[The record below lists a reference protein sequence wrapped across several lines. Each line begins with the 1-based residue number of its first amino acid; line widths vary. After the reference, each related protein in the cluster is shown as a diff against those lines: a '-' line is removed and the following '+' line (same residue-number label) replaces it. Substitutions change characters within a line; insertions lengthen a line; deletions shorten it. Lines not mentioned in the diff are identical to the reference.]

1 MYVTAHISKFEFK
14 TKVLKTPNE
23 TRLGMMGKRFNG
35 AFDALLFVMNRAESA
50 FWMKNC
56 IVPLDVVFIN
66 KGIITKIHHNCPPCT
81 ATTRATTTTATTAE
95 ECVTYPGVGNLVM
108 ELPGGECKR
117 LRIRAGTRVSFTGL
131 PSFS

>member
-1 MYVTAHISKFEFK
+1 MHVIAHISNLEFK

-35 AFDALLFVMNRAESA
+35 AFDALLFVMNRTESA

-56 IVPLDVVFIN
+56 IIPLDVVFIN

-81 ATTRATTTTATTAE
+81 ATTTAE

-117 LRIRAGTRVSFTGL
+117 LRIRAGTRVSFTAI
-131 PSFS
+131 PR

>member
-1 MYVTAHISKFEFK
+1 MYVTAHISNFEFK

-35 AFDALLFVMNRAESA
+35 AFDALLFVMTRAEST

-81 ATTRATTTTATTAE
+81 ATTTAK
-95 ECVTYPGVGNLVM
+95 ECISYPGVGNLVM

-117 LRIRAGTRVSFTGL
+117 LRIRAGARVRFTTR
-131 PSFS
+131 

>member
-1 MYVTAHISKFEFK
+1 MYVTSHILNFEFK

-23 TRLGMMGKRFNG
+23 IRLGMMGKRFNG
-35 AFDALLFVMNRAESA
+35 AFDALLFLMNRAEST

-56 IVPLDVVFIN
+56 IVPLDVVFID

-81 ATTRATTTTATTAE
+81 TATTTSIAE
-95 ECVTYPGVGNLVM
+95 KCVSYPGVGNLVM

-117 LRIRAGTRVSFTGL
+117 LRIRAGTRVRFT
-131 PSFS
+131 SR

>member
-1 MYVTAHISKFEFK
+1 MYVTAHISNLEFK

-35 AFDALLFVMNRAESA
+35 AFDALLFVMNRTESA

-66 KGIITKIHHNCPPCT
+66 NGIITKIHHNCPPCT
-81 ATTRATTTTATTAE
+81 ATTTAE
-95 ECVTYPGVGNLVM
+95 ECVTYPGIGNLVM

-117 LRIRAGTRVSFTGL
+117 LRIRAGTRVSFTAL
-131 PSFS
+131 PR

>member
-1 MYVTAHISKFEFK
+1 MYVIAHISNFEFK

-35 AFDALLFVMNRAESA
+35 AFDALLFVMNRSKSA

-56 IVPLDVVFIN
+56 IIPLDVVFID
-66 KGIITKIHHNCPPCT
+66 KGVITKIHHNCPPCT
-81 ATTRATTTTATTAE
+81 AE
-95 ECVTYPGVGNLVM
+95 ECVSYPGVGNLVM

-117 LRIRAGTRVSFTGL
+117 LRIRAGTRVSFTAL
-131 PSFS
+131 PR

>member
-1 MYVTAHISKFEFK
+1 MYVITHISNLEFK

-35 AFDALLFVMNRAESA
+35 AFDALLFVMTRSESN

-56 IVPLDVVFIN
+56 IVPLDVVFID
-66 KGIITKIHHNCPPCT
+66 KGIITKIHHKCPPCT
-81 ATTRATTTTATTAE
+81 ATTTAE
-95 ECVTYPGVGNLVM
+95 KCVTYPGVGNLVM

-117 LRIRAGTRVSFTGL
+117 LRIRAGTRVSFTAL
-131 PSFS
+131 PR

>member
-1 MYVTAHISKFEFK
+1 MYVTSHISNFEFK

-23 TRLGMMGKRFNG
+23 IRLGMMGKRFNG
-35 AFDALLFVMNRAESA
+35 AFNALLFLMNRAEST

-56 IVPLDVVFIN
+56 IVPLDVVFID

-81 ATTRATTTTATTAE
+81 TASK
-95 ECVTYPGVGNLVM
+95 CITYPGIGNLVM

-117 LRIRAGTRVSFTGL
+117 LRIGAGTRVVFTL
-131 PSFS
+131 IA

>member
-23 TRLGMMGKRFNG
+23 IRLGMMGKRFNG
-35 AFDALLFVMNRAESA
+35 AFDALLFVMHRTESA

-56 IVPLDVVFIN
+56 IVPLDVVFID
-66 KGIITKIHHNCPPCT
+66 KGVITKIHHNCPPCT
-81 ATTRATTTTATTAE
+81 TAAA
-95 ECVTYPGVGNLVM
+95 ECVSYPGVGNLVM

-117 LRIRAGTRVSFTGL
+117 LRIRAGTRVSFTAL
-131 PSFS
+131 PTFS

>member
-1 MYVTAHISKFEFK
+1 MYVTARISNINFK

-23 TRLGMMGKRFNG
+23 IRLGMMGKRFNS
-35 AFDALLFVMNRAESA
+35 AFDALLFVMNRTESA

-56 IVPLDVVFIN
+56 VVPLDVVFIN
-66 KGIITKIHHNCPPCT
+66 NGIITKIHHNCPPC
-81 ATTRATTTTATTAE
+81 RAAA

-117 LRIRAGTRVSFTGL
+117 LRIRTGTRVSFTAR
-131 PSFS
+131 

>member
-1 MYVTAHISKFEFK
+1 MYVITHISNLEFK

-35 AFDALLFVMNRAESA
+35 AFDALLFVMTRSESN

-56 IVPLDVVFIN
+56 IVPLDVVFID

-81 ATTRATTTTATTAE
+81 ATTTAE
-95 ECVTYPGVGNLVM
+95 KCVTYPGVGNLVM

-117 LRIRAGTRVSFTGL
+117 LRIRAGTRVSFTAL
-131 PSFS
+131 PR